1 VVLPKGIFKENQED
15 NVSMEKTVTRL
26 NNGNLLK
33 GYMKDFSP
41 DRDQLTVEETEA
53 DRQHLVNIGDVKA
66 VFFVKSFEGDHDH
79 RERKSYGIAKIKGQR
94 VFVKFRDGESM
105 VGFLEGEVPW
115 ERGFFLSKQDRD
127 LKGFFLLP
135 VDEDANNIRVFVVA
149 SSVDDVTVVPNQV
162 EQS

>member
-1 VVLPKGIFKENQED
+1 
-15 NVSMEKTVTRL
+15 MEKTVTRL

-33 GYMKDFSP
+33 GYMRDFSP
-41 DRDQLTVEETEA
+41 NRNELTVEEKGTA
-53 DRQHLVNIGDVKA
+53 RQHLVKIEDLKA
-66 VFFVKSFEGDHDH
+66 VFFVKSFEGNHEY

-115 ERGFFLSKQDRD
+115 ERGFFLSKQDSD

-135 VDEDANNIRVFVVA
+135 VDEDTNNIKVFVVA
-149 SSVDDVTVVPNQV
+149 SSIDEVTVVPSQV
-162 EQS
+162 EKS